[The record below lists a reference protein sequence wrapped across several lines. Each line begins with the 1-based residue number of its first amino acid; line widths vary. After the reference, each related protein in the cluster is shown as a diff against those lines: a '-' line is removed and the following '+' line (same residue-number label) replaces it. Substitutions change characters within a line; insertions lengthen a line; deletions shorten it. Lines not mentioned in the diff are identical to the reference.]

1 MSSPA
6 YSGSMRRM
14 TVADLAQAHRLPE
27 RTLRRWVAE
36 GRLTATRHRG
46 RWWLS
51 PGEVEQLLAW
61 RTRNAT

>member
-1 MSSPA
+1 
-6 YSGSMRRM
+6 M